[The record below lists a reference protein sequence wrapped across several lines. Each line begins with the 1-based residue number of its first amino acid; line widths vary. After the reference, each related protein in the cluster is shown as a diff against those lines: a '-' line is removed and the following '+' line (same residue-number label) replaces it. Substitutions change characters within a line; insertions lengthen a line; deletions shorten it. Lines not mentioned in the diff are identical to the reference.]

1 MLNPR
6 ATEIFQLFEISL
18 AQSDLHLE
26 KVTFGFSLENRLEGC
41 QNQCGKQ
48 NREKERKRHRT
59 ESGRVPT
66 FNGWGK
72 KDEPMNNFSQEVA
85 MRGGESKISS

>member
-1 MLNPR
+1 MASVWRTDWRDARINVGNK
-6 ATEIFQLFEISL
+6 I
-18 AQSDLHLE
+18 E
-26 KVTFGFSLENRLEGC
+26 K
-41 QNQCGKQ
+41 
-48 NREKERKRHRT
+48 KERKRHRT